1 MNAIHFQK
9 YLRWLWH
16 KPKHF
21 KNITQC
27 SKQMACRNENKEV
40 AKKYVYTRDVIDRN
54 INRNW
59 THSTMPKWHGSRP
72 MVLRLSSNFLIDKRV
87 RSLWKEEKSYRLI
100 RSRSTTTVLQ
110 PIKLATTAC
119 IRDLDKL
126 NLIWQL
132 LPFVSGI

>member
-40 AKKYVYTRDVIDRN
+40 AKKYVYMRDVIDGH
-54 INRNW
+54 INRN
-59 THSTMPKWHGSRP
+59 
-72 MVLRLSSNFLIDKRV
+72 
-87 RSLWKEEKSYRLI
+87 
-100 RSRSTTTVLQ
+100 
-110 PIKLATTAC
+110 
-119 IRDLDKL
+119 
-126 NLIWQL
+126 
-132 LPFVSGI
+132 